1 MLSGAV
7 MDNPRRA
14 NGTRR
19 NRDRARLMA
28 EGRPCWICRAFGR
41 SGVIDYDLPP
51 GNPLAFEMDEL
62 VPISRGGA
70 PTYDNA
76 DAAHR
81 CCNEWRGARSV
92 DEVRRLGAEAQR
104 RGGMGKAGPA
114 GKGLPLPPGLA
125 APPR

>member
-1 MLSGAV
+1 MA
-7 MDNPRRA
+7 NPRRA

-19 NRDRARLMA
+19 DRDRARLMA

-41 SGVIDYDLPP
+41 PGVIDYDLPP

-62 VPISRGGA
+62 VPIARGGA

-81 CCNEWRGARSV
+81 CCNEWRGTRSV

-104 RGGMGKAGPA
+104 KGGIRKMVPREN
-114 GKGLPLPPGLA
+114 GLPLPPSLGS
-125 APPR
+125 PIR